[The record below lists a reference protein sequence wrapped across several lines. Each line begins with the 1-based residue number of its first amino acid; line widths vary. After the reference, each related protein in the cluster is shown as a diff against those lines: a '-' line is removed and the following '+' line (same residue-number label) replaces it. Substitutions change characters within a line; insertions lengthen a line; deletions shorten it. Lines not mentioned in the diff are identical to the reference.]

1 MMVWMMMKIIKILIH
16 TIGASACL
24 ETLGTTITLLALI
37 LNSAKSFSI
46 FCDSI
51 LASMVL
57 LNISNMLMLLF
68 SLSLPVVNTL
78 NVHSENCCLGDDS
91 DDDYD

>member
-1 MMVWMMMKIIKILIH
+1 MMIVINIVIIVLI
-16 TIGASACL
+16 IMIIAY
-24 ETLGTTITLLALI
+24 
-37 LNSAKSFSI
+37 
-46 FCDSI
+46 DSI
-51 LASMVL
+51 LTSMVL